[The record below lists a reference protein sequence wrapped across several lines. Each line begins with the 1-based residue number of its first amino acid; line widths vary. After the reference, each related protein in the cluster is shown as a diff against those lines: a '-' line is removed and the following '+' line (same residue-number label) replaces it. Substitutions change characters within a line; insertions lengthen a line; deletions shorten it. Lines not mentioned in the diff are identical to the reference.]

1 VNVLMLLLLL
11 AQLERMGV
19 PILLDKRLPTHGN
32 G

>member
-19 PILLDKRLPTHGN
+19 PMLLDERFPTPGN